1 MGTNTINQSTSG
13 SSLGEILEK
22 ILDKGVVIAGD
33 ISIALADVELLTIK
47 IRLVIAS
54 IDKAEEMGIDWWK
67 TDPSL
72 SSKAKKEQEEK
83 ENRQKNE
90 ELQTKLLAEQNKLLL
105 ERLEKLE
112 KAEKA
117 EKAEKSENK
126 RYIINS

>member
-1 MGTNTINQSTSG
+1 MSLNSINQSTSG

-72 SSKAKKEQEEK
+72 SSKAKMEEEAKKSREKQEGM
-83 ENRQKNE
+83 QTMQ
-90 ELQTKLLAEQNKLLL
+90 LQEQNRLLL

-112 KAEKA
+112 
-117 EKAEKSENK
+117 NK
-126 RYIINS
+126 N